1 MGPHSGARCRQDAPV
16 PAEVGKSHP
25 DPVAGPNTKR
35 NAQSVRDRRE
45 HRSVTVANPVPADT
59 DDAGAGAS
67 VVDIRD
73 RGRPAPPSG
82 EFSGPEAAELAGI
95 SYRQLDYWARQQWVV
110 PSKVSAAGTQ
120 RRVYSASDIVRLA
133 ALGHL
138 GRSRVDV
145 ATYGRSVGKL
155 PVPDSPAFLIVWG
168 IHDERVQLASA
179 KDLRRM
185 TSRPGRYVIFDP
197 APLLR
202 DMQRRRADGRG
213 QRPLRRTFTS
223 EYKLA
228 VLAEYERLDEPGAK
242 SMLLRREGLH
252 TSHLVAWRRWR
263 RASATSALGAS
274 RRSAGAL
281 Q

>member
-1 MGPHSGARCRQDAPV
+1 MLAA
-16 PAEVGKSHP
+16 VGKSHP
-25 DPVAGPNTKR
+25 DPAAGPKTR
-35 NAQSVRDRRE
+35 RHAECVRDRRE
-45 HRSVTVANPVPADT
+45 HRSVTVANPAPADH
-59 DDAGAGAS
+59 DDAGAGIGAP

-73 RGRPAPPSG
+73 RSRPAAPAG
-82 EFSGPEAAELAGI
+82 GFSGPEAAELAGI
-95 SYRQLDYWARQQWVV
+95 SYRQLDYWARQEWVV
-110 PSKVSAAGTQ
+110 PSTVSSGGTQ

-145 ATYGRSVGKL
+145 ATYGRTVGKL
-155 PVPDSPAFLIVWG
+155 PVPDSAAFVIVWG

-202 DMQRRRADGRG
+202 DMWRRRAEGRA
-213 QRPLRRTFTS
+213 QRPRRRTFTP

-228 VLAEYERLDEPGAK
+228 VLTEYEGLDEPGAK
-242 SMLLRREGLH
+242 STLLRRESLH

-263 RASATSALGAS
+263 DTSAPGGLRAA